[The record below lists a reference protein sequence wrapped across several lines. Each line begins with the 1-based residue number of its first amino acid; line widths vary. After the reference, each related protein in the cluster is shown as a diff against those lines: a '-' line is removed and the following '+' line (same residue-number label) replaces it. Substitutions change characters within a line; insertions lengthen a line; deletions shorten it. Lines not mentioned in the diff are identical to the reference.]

1 LLSLEQRTDLRPD
14 FRERVRAVRMD
25 LHARLERELGQR
37 WTLLGQRR
45 LEMVRTMAAAIGPVA
60 VNAGARDCSGAL
72 IPPAA
77 AAAPNGNVGPQT
89 DRALTA
95 ETGR

>member
-1 LLSLEQRTDLRPD
+1 MIGRFTEVQVQQPAFFLR
-14 FRERVRAVRMD
+14 
-25 LHARLERELGQR
+25 
-37 WTLLGQRR
+37 LLGQRR
-45 LEMVRTMAAAIGPVA
+45 LEMARTMTAAIGSVA
-60 VNAGARDCSGAL
+60 VDAGARDCSGAL